1 MSPKTVSFGAFINR
15 ANFWYKA
22 NGLATYDDVYD
33 DEPAEKST
41 KKGIAASRVRLR
53 KLFCFI
59 SLLNI
64 HVVLLSEIGF
74 VVATFVENAD
84 FLQAATNLCY
94 IGFVVMAVIKT
105 WSNIRQRTHINVLL
119 QKLYK
124 IYPKHAADQLEYD
137 LQRHLDQYKRMSFI
151 FVFIYLCTVWGYNFR
166 PLFHYL
172 ISKYWLHQGAWERA
186 IPYYVWVPFEWR
198 DNWLYFPFYVLEVY
212 GSQTSLAGY
221 VANDLLLC
229 ATTAQLIIH
238 FRKLANSIEQYKVG
252 GGQSE
257 VQVVQNQ
264 QDEKDLRFLSAVVC
278 YHSEALEL
286 CELINEIFGTQTLVN
301 FISTSFVMCFLAF
314 QFVIGVP
321 LDELIMLVLYM
332 VCSLFQICMICSYG
346 QELITTSE
354 NIGHAVYNHNW
365 LVADIRYK
373 KTMTLIIRRAQK
385 PAMLRAT
392 SFVDVKMETV
402 TDLLQLS
409 YKFFALIRTMY
420 VR

>member
-1 MSPKTVSFGAFINR
+1 MSSKIVTFGAFINR

-22 NGLATYDDVYD
+22 NGLVAYDDVYD

-53 KLFCFI
+53 QLFCFI
-59 SLLNI
+59 TILNM
-64 HVVLLSEIGF
+64 HMELLSEIGF

-94 IGFVVMAVIKT
+94 IGFVGMAVIKT
-105 WSNIRQRTHINVLL
+105 WSNIRQRAQINVLL
-119 QKLYK
+119 QKLYE

-137 LQRHLDQYKRMSFI
+137 LPRHLDQYKRISFI
-151 FVFIYLCTVWGYNFR
+151 FVFIHFCGVWGYNIR
-166 PLFHYL
+166 PPINYL
-172 ISKYWLHQGAWERA
+172 ISKYWLQQGTWERA
-186 IPYYVWVPFEWR
+186 LPYYSWAPFKWQ
-198 DNWLYFPFYVLEVY
+198 DNWLYFPFYFLVVY
-212 GSQTSLAGY
+212 ASQASFAGY

-229 ATTAQLIIH
+229 ATTAQLIMH
-238 FRKLANSIEQYKVG
+238 FRKLANTIEQYKVG
-252 GGQSE
+252 GSQSE

-264 QDEKDLRFLSAVVC
+264 QDEKDLRFLCSVVF
-278 YHSEALEL
+278 YHSKALEL

-365 LVADIRYK
+365 LVANIRYK
-373 KTMTLIIRRAQK
+373 KTMTMIIQRAQK